1 MTRQPRRGIPWS
13 RYSFQAAAILFFL
26 AIQIVCGCGTPA
38 APLAPTLKLP
48 QLVKDLTGTRS
59 ANSVRLKWTVPRRS
73 TDNILLEG
81 PVEVYIWRAT
91 EAGKR
96 ELVGDVK
103 LEPGAASEFAD
114 RLPAQ
119 LLSGTPVLLTYTVEL
134 LNHTGHSAGMSNATY
149 ASSGPCP
156 PPMTDF
162 SASYERDGVLL
173 QWKPDDMQETASIV
187 RISRQLLDHPSK
199 GSSASSIQAPPQ
211 EEALV
216 TLLVTPHGGKDAGK
230 ALDKTALPARH
241 YEYRAERLMR
251 VDSGGH
257 VTETEGASSGQV
269 RVETKDVF
277 PPAPPQQLAAVA
289 DPGQGSI
296 DLSWSA
302 NTESD
307 MAGYVVYR
315 HEADGKPVR
324 ISPGDALVI
333 APSFRD
339 STAQSGHNYFYS
351 VSAID
356 TSGNESPRSA
366 ESKETLP
373 Q

>member
-1 MTRQPRRGIPWS
+1 MTRQLRRGTPWS
-13 RYSFQAAAILFFL
+13 RYSIQATVILFFL
-26 AIQIVCGCGTPA
+26 AVRIVCGCGTPA

-48 QLVKDLTGTRS
+48 QQVKDLTGTRS
-59 ANSVRLKWTVPRRS
+59 ANTVRLKWTLPRRS

-81 PVEVYIWRAT
+81 PVEVYIWRT
-91 EAGKR
+91 PGTGKG
-96 ELVGDVK
+96 ELVGDLK

-114 RLPAQ
+114 RLPPQ
-119 LLSGTPVLLTYTVEL
+119 LQSGMPLLLTYTVEL

-149 ASSGPCP
+149 ASSGTCP

-162 SASYERDGVLL
+162 SASYQSDGALL
-173 QWKPDDMQETASIV
+173 QWKPEDMQDAASVV
-187 RISRQLLDHPSK
+187 RVSRKLLDHPAKASP
-199 GSSASSIQAPPQ
+199 ASSIQGPPQ
-211 EEALV
+211 EDALV
-216 TLLVTPHGGKDAGK
+216 TFLVTPRGGKDVGK

-241 YEYRAERLMR
+241 YEYSAERLLR
-251 VDSGGH
+251 TDVGGH
-257 VTETEGASSGQV
+257 VTEVEGVSSGQI
-269 RVETKDVF
+269 RIETKDVF

-289 DPGQGSI
+289 DPGQGSV

-302 NTESD
+302 NSETD
-307 MAGYVVYR
+307 LAGYVVYR
-315 HEADGKPVR
+315 READGKPLR

-339 STAQSGHNYFYS
+339 SAAKPAHEYFYS
-351 VSAID
+351 VSAVD
-356 TSGNESPRSA
+356 TSGNESARSA